1 MPYKTQQMNNE
12 TVNLFRHINRDISG
26 EKYLSLIAPYIHQD
40 TEAIY
45 NSTTIQ
51 LLSEGMSK
59 FYAKPYNI
67 EEFIKVTKIKNN
79 FDDMQEYTNL
89 IKKRIIELANS
100 IVD

>member
-1 MPYKTQQMNNE
+1 MNNE

-40 TEAIY
+40 TETIY

-59 FYAKPYNI
+59 FYAKPYSIDN
-67 EEFIKVTKIKNN
+67 FIKVVKEKNHFN
-79 FDDMQEYTNL
+79 DMQEYTNH
-89 IKKRIIELANS
+89 IKKKIIELASS